1 MTVLAPDV
9 KEFLQAPNVAAF
21 ASVRPDGRPHVTPVW
36 YEYDGREFSGT
47 NVENAAYPLGVCAE
61 KTAISAAATAGYR
74 PGDIEAIGIT
84 ASPCG
89 GCRQWLYEWR
99 IEDVSYRRGD
109 GSIGQAAAGD
119 LLPDGWDLPA

>member
-1 MTVLAPDV
+1 MSDLVEKAEAVAQNAYAPYSEYLV
-9 KEFLQAPNVAAF
+9 GAV
-21 ASVRPDGRPHVTPVW
+21 VRTK
-36 YEYDGREFSGT
+36 DGREFSGT

-61 KTAISAAATAGYR
+61 KTAIAAAATAGFR

-99 IEDVSYRRGD
+99 IGEVSYSRAD
-109 GSIGQAAAGD
+109 GSIAQATAAE
-119 LLPDGWDLPA
+119 LLPDSWDLPA